1 MCEIEFF
8 SSEGSGKTHTML
20 GPNPRKVGTA
30 PPSTESVP
38 ATATAASESD
48 GLMVKA
54 IDEIFRHVEES
65 DNPGSF
71 KVPIN
76 SAPLTRSAH
85 SGTHYIDLIDSA
97 SPTK

>member
-1 MCEIEFF
+1 
-8 SSEGSGKTHTML
+8 ML

-30 PPSTESVP
+30 STSNENTP
-38 ATATAASESD
+38 ATATVASQSD

-65 DNPGSF
+65 DNPESF

-76 SAPLTRSAH
+76 VHINRAAIHSAPFTKSAH

-97 SPTK
+97 LLTK